1 VGGGLEITGVLELSV
16 LLQPTPAHK
25 STSIRTAL
33 FCVLCGPLRSLRSI
47 NLFNAENTEGR
58 RERRENISII
68 LIAIILGLFLG
79 KWFTGDSILTLN
91 PSTEVDKLTP
101 FRTEGTK
108 GIFFPLDPRAT
119 GWTFHEC

>member
-16 LLQPTPAHK
+16 LLQPKVITHK
-25 STSIRTAL
+25 RLLIKRIAI
-33 FCVLCGPLRSLRSI
+33 FRGRCGPLRSLRFSQS
-47 NLFNAENTEGR
+47 LNAGNTAVR

-101 FRTEGTK
+101 
-108 GIFFPLDPRAT
+108 L
-119 GWTFHEC
+119 